1 MVIKVNAMK
10 IGILLYFFSSTVF
23 SGECDRN
30 WALEGAVKSK
40 NYIVGIGLSS
50 KINLLEA
57 QKEAKV
63 SAIKDISQQLQ
74 SSVKS
79 ESKISEDQNGSSYNG
94 TVEVSSSGQD
104 LVGLK
109 LTKESKDPAN
119 NITYCAAF
127 KFDVSAVY
135 LEEEGR
141 MNVLLKSLE
150 EISKLAK
157 DKKYI
162 EILQK
167 KANAKK
173 LISESADRIK
183 RADMFRAFLNT
194 EDKSWYEK
202 IKNIEI
208 EVDKVAELAKSN
220 ITFILSSNSSHEIL
234 FADLESRLSDEG
246 FDVLRDPKAG
256 RQVKIF
262 LDVKDIG
269 TPRKSKT
276 ALGETLI
283 AKIIVNIKDQNGKVY
298 SSNKGG
304 TITGTAPTEE
314 EAIANVDRQLL
325 VNVLDTLKSGLP
337 GLLKDE

>member
-1 MVIKVNAMK
+1 MVLKFNAMK
-10 IGILLYFFSSTVF
+10 VGILFCFFSNKVF
-23 SGECDRN
+23 SVECDRN

-50 KINLLEA
+50 NKNLLEA

-63 SAIKDISQQLQ
+63 NAIKDISQQLQ
-74 SSVKS
+74 SSVKT
-79 ESKISEDQNGSSYNG
+79 ESKISEDQNGSNYNG
-94 TVEVSSSGQD
+94 TIEVSSSGQD

-109 LTKESKDPAN
+109 LTKEGKDSAN
-119 NITYCAAF
+119 NVTYCAAF

-135 LEEEGR
+135 SEEEGR
-141 MNVLLKSLE
+141 MNVLIKSLE

-167 KANAKK
+167 KSNAKK
-173 LISESADRIK
+173 LINDSVDSIK
-183 RADMFRAFLNT
+183 RADMFRAFLNAD
-194 EDKSWYEK
+194 EKSWYEK
-202 IKNIEI
+202 IKNIEL

-220 ITFILSSNSSHEIL
+220 ITFILLSNSSHEIL
-234 FADLESRLSDEG
+234 FADVESRLSDEG
-246 FDVLRDPKAG
+246 FDVLRDPKTE
-256 RQVKIF
+256 RKVKIF
-262 LDVKDIG
+262 LEVKDIG
-269 TPRKSKT
+269 APRKTKT

-304 TITGTAPTEE
+304 TITGTGPTED
-314 EAIANVDRQLL
+314 EAIANIDRQLL